1 VKGRFK
7 GIRVRK
13 RGSSPRIVT
22 ADVIGSGG
30 RTRVSGATLRARLGL
45 LDTWAY
51 FTSIGTRKKKPPTA
65 DPGTGG
71 TKPPDANVAGPRA
84 RSLLTGTV
92 YPERVG
98 AEVQIQLR
106 SGGGWR
112 TVTRTVVRRGGRY
125 SAAVAAA
132 GTYRAIFSG
141 DAGPSVRVG

>member
-1 VKGRFK
+1 M
-7 GIRVRK
+7 
-13 RGSSPRIVT
+13 RGAP
-22 ADVIGSGG
+22 
-30 RTRVSGATLRARLGL
+30 LRARLGL

-51 FTSIGTRKKKPPTA
+51 FTSIGTRKKTPPTA

-71 TKPPDANVAGPRA
+71 TKPPDAKVAGPRA
-84 RSLLTGTV
+84 RSILTGTV

-106 SGGGWR
+106 RGGRWQ